1 MLLLVILI
9 AAGPVRGEEQ
19 AAFDICNAP
28 LMIRSC
34 KALVKR
40 FAYDSQL
47 GKCTQMSYGVCGGI
61 SNDFSTQESCEDATA
76 KCPPRAAFNVC
87 NADLVTGPC
96 RAILIRYGYN
106 AKVGKCEEF
115 EYGGCRGNANRFET
129 ETDCE
134 IATASCPNRAAFD
147 VCNAP
152 LVTGPCK
159 GKFIRYGYNAK
170 VGKCEQFVYGGCDGN
185 ANRFEAEA
193 DCEIATATCPN
204 KAFDVCNAPLVTG
217 PCKAK
222 FIRYGYNA
230 NVGKCEQFVYGGCGG
245 NANSR
250 LPAAQ
255 IERSRRLVKEAS
267 KSLSRLQYVL

>member
-1 MLLLVILI
+1 MLLLALLI

-19 AAFDICNAP
+19 
-28 LMIRSC
+28 
-34 KALVKR
+34 
-40 FAYDSQL
+40 
-47 GKCTQMSYGVCGGI
+47 
-61 SNDFSTQESCEDATA
+61 
-76 KCPPRAAFNVC
+76 AAFNVC

-204 KAFDVCNAPLVTG
+204 KGKSKRHFTFRVCELSN
-217 PCKAK
+217 KACERGFCPYLYHM
-222 FIRYGYNA
+222 FI
-230 NVGKCEQFVYGGCGG
+230 
-245 NANSR
+245 
-250 LPAAQ
+250 
-255 IERSRRLVKEAS
+255 
-267 KSLSRLQYVL
+267 

>member
-76 KCPPRAAFNVC
+76 KCPPRVRTLFFQLACSATTCNFTFNCSIPAAFNVC

-134 IATASCPNRAAFD
+134 IATASCPNR
-147 VCNAP
+147 
-152 LVTGPCK
+152 
-159 GKFIRYGYNAK
+159 GKSSCIPSLTY
-170 VGKCEQFVYGGCDGN
+170 VG
-185 ANRFEAEA
+185 
-193 DCEIATATCPN
+193 
-204 KAFDVCNAPLVTG
+204 
-217 PCKAK
+217 
-222 FIRYGYNA
+222 
-230 NVGKCEQFVYGGCGG
+230 
-245 NANSR
+245 
-250 LPAAQ
+250 
-255 IERSRRLVKEAS
+255 
-267 KSLSRLQYVL
+267 